1 MLGACAD
8 KTRVVFRPAPLGL
21 AVLLLAP
28 LPDAYGKTKPP
39 PEPAGFPLEDV
50 AKEATRA
57 LDDYEFSATTGSGL
71 PGLVSAE
78 FDFKGVVDTT
88 VSAGL
93 TILVFKF
100 GGSQKKEITTDD
112 DFTYIPEPVAPKTL
126 TGADIIVGT
135 TNPSGPLSLDF
146 FKGHFLPEFA
156 SVAKLT
162 QTSKEPPK
170 TLHDELLKTL
180 RNAGLSI
187 KNAQTVTQGKTKY
200 DFCQLQVTVAFG
212 ITTDLNAAGSWVFSF
227 VTPALGADFSDNR
240 IQTVKLTFKNAQS
253 DKLPACPKATTNN

>member
-1 MLGACAD
+1 MSDVCAN
-8 KTRVVFRPAPLGL
+8 KPRVAFRPAALGL
-21 AVLLLAP
+21 ALLLLSP
-28 LPDAYGKTKPP
+28 LQEAYGRPKPP

-57 LDDYEFSATTGSGL
+57 LDDYEFSTTGSGL
-71 PGLVSAE
+71 PGLASAE

-100 GGSQKKEITTDD
+100 GGSHKKEITTDD
-112 DFTYIPEPVAPKTL
+112 DFIYIPEPVAPKTL

-135 TNPSGPLSLDF
+135 TNPSGPLSLEF
-146 FKGHFLPEFA
+146 FKGHFLSEFA
-156 SVAKLT
+156 PVAKLT

-180 RNAGLSI
+180 TNAGLSI

-227 VTPALGADFSDNR
+227 VTPALGGDFSDNR
-240 IQTVKLTFKNAQS
+240 IQTVKLTFKNVQS
-253 DKLPACPKATTNN
+253 EKLPACPKAAASN